1 MIDMRDA
8 RSAGK
13 IILFIRIIDAVGK
26 DINFSYST
34 FYIVPSMHPFQ
45 SVSR

>member
-1 MIDMRDA
+1 MIDMRHA

-26 DINFSYST
+26 DIN
-34 FYIVPSMHPFQ
+34 V
-45 SVSR
+45 